1 MDGSEVR
8 IKKSPVEYKD
18 EVKAKMTEMTTQE
31 VADKLGISR
40 HAVTQM
46 ENKALAKARRLIKAR
61 INKQDILPD

>member
-46 ENKALAKARRLIKAR
+46 ENKALAKARKLIKAR
-61 INKQDILPD
+61 VAKQDILPD